1 MIHKGLRESQR
12 RMVRRQSLP
21 SMERVSVSGGHGQ
34 AGAVIIDKFYEWT
47 KMTAPLCI
55 QLVQSACVD
64 DVLSVS
70 IGSGVGTSPAV
81 PVCPVGTSLASPG
94 LVSAVEVG
102 FGGGGLALVI
112 IGLENLAK

>member
-1 MIHKGLRESQR
+1 MMIHKGLRESQR
-12 RMVRRQSLP
+12 RMVRRP

-55 QLVQSACVD
+55 QPVQSTCVD

-94 LVSAVEVG
+94 LASAVEVG

-112 IGLENLAK
+112 IGLQNLAK

>member
-1 MIHKGLRESQR
+1 
-12 RMVRRQSLP
+12 
-21 SMERVSVSGGHGQ
+21 MERVSVSGGHGQ

-55 QLVQSACVD
+55 QPVQSTCVD

-94 LVSAVEVG
+94 LASAVEVG

-112 IGLENLAK
+112 IGLQNLAK